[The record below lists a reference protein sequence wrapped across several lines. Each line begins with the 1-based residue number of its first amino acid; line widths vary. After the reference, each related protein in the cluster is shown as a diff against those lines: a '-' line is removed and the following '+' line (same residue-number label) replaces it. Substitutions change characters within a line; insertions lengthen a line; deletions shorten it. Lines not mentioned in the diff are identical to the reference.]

1 MSYFDKLL
9 FFYSHVVDQA
19 FDLNENFN
27 LKQAKLLRKS
37 ILQKDKQLKKLIRDY
52 NSSLE
57 LIEFNSSQESK
68 ETIVNQLAIMN
79 EMVEFN
85 ATVLAIDV
93 ISPKGYYMFIKDII
107 AYSHLLP

>member
-1 MSYFDKLL
+1 MNYFDKLL
-9 FFYSHVVDQA
+9 FFYSYIVDEA

-37 ILQKDKQLKKLIRDY
+37 ILQKDKQVKKLIRDY

-68 ETIVNQLAIMN
+68 ETILHQLKVMTEI
-79 EMVEFN
+79 VKFN
-85 ATVLAIDV
+85 DTVLAIDV